1 MLYTEKVE
9 DQRQFLEGSD
19 TSESNQTDA
28 NATNVTFYCLQQLIW
43 YTVDK
48 NLEMLGVR
56 DLKFG
61 VAKY

>member
-1 MLYTEKVE
+1 MRPLKQDFWE
-9 DQRQFLEGSD
+9 
-19 TSESNQTDA
+19 
-28 NATNVTFYCLQQLIW
+28 